1 MPLKLLAKTFLIP
14 LGLTTVASLVDT
26 RINKKIL
33 RPEMTTLIISNIE
46 IKEIWF
52 IDNRCNETIKNKAK
66 EQKRGSSGIFLGT
79 LSASWLGSL
88 LTGNRLTTKYVNKE

>member
-1 MPLKLLAKTFLIP
+1 MALKLLAKIFLIP

-52 IDNRCNETIKNKAK
+52 IDNRCNEAIKNKAK

-79 LSASWLGSL
+79 LSAS
-88 LTGNRLTTKYVNKE
+88 

>member
-46 IKEIWF
+46 IKK
-52 IDNRCNETIKNKAK
+52 D
-66 EQKRGSSGIFLGT
+66 LV
-79 LSASWLGSL
+79 
-88 LTGNRLTTKYVNKE
+88 Y